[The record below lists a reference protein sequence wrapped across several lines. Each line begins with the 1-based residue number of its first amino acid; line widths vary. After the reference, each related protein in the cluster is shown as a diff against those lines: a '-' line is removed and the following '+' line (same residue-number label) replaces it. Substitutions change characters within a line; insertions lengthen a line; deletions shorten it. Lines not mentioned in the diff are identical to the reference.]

1 MEDLEVSTPLEEG
14 DYDDSDSEDAGDE
27 TAMEIAE
34 SLEARDTPNNNDKN
48 GVEGLSHSQSEPS
61 DYSMFF
67 NPPNLRTVRQRMFDV
82 EDPIEI
88 TQTEFDHYF
97 PFVDNVWSKNRTS
110 QANPNGDV
118 ATDWYWCRLRKAP
131 SWRPSEPRPTPE
143 GKKSRK
149 KRPREER
156 TCPMS
161 MKVVRRDG
169 MVPTYTILRG
179 VAKEVKHSHDLDY
192 MDNTKRNRG
201 IMNIARRE
209 AEKGFL
215 PSSVFAKMWEEPE
228 KMIDA
233 GGKFMKVSDVRNTQ
247 YHWRLEHPDVTLRAH
262 EGYQYKNGTSLASH
276 VPGKRGPGRPPGPR
290 TPGPKPQSFRSSQTA
305 SNAPPLQPTPSYP
318 FPLPSNTL
326 RYPPHARDFLESYLP
341 SSETTVNSP
350 HVTLTY
356 ASSLDARISLAPGLQ
371 TVLSGPESKA
381 MTHYLR
387 SRHEAIMIGVR
398 TALADD
404 PALNCRLEGAGGYGG
419 FGWSWQ
425 PRPIIIDPRA
435 RLQVRPELRLLKTAA
450 EGKGKAPWIVVSSSA
465 RLPPNAVSYLKGL
478 GGEYLMVHSPSF
490 QFDWTSVFRIL
501 ASEGIKSVMVE
512 GGGVVLSQLLK
523 AEHSNLVN
531 SVIITIA
538 PTFLGNAGVNVSP
551 TPKVEGTT
559 PVQMRLQDI
568 KWQPMGAEDVI
579 LCGKMKQEPQ
589 APPLVEGIENYAA
602 KAPDQEKGQQQQ
614 PPLPDGPPVADG
626 VPPQASPPMPNGYT
640 PASETPEGVDG

>member
-1 MEDLEVSTPLEEG
+1 MEEMDASTPGNEAE
-14 DYDDSDSEDAGDE
+14 YSDSGSDDAGDE

-34 SLEARDTPNNNDKN
+34 SMKPHERRAAGDADEAN
-48 GVEGLSHSQSEPS
+48 GGHDEDVE
-61 DYSMFF
+61 DYSVFS
-67 NPPNLRTVRQRMFDV
+67 NPQNLGSIRQRMFDV

-88 TQTEFDHYF
+88 TQNEFEAYF

-110 QANPNGDV
+110 QANPNSDV

-143 GKKSRK
+143 GKKPRK
-149 KRPREER
+149 KRAREER

-169 MVPTYTILRG
+169 VIPTYTILRG
-179 VAKEVKHSHDLDY
+179 VAKEIKHSHDLDY
-192 MDNTKRNRG
+192 MDSTKRNRG
-201 IMNIARRE
+201 IMNTARQE
-209 AEKGFL
+209 AQKGYL
-215 PSSVFAKMWEEPE
+215 PSSVYAKMWEEPE
-228 KMIDA
+228 KMHDA
-233 GGKFMKVSDVRNTQ
+233 GGKFMKVSDVRNVQ
-247 YHWRLEHPDVTLRAH
+247 YHWRLEHPNVILRAH
-262 EGYQYKNGTSLASH
+262 QGYQYKNGASI
-276 VPGKRGPGRPPGPR
+276 VPNAPGKRGPGRPTGPR
-290 TPGPKPQSFRSSQTA
+290 QPNSKSSQTPGSSGPSQA
-305 SNAPPLQPTPSYP
+305 MQPPLLPTPT
-318 FPLPSNTL
+318 FNLPANTL

-341 SSETTVNSP
+341 SAESTQDSP

-371 TVLSGPESKA
+371 TALSGPESKA

-387 SRHEAIMIGVR
+387 SRHDAIMIGVR

-425 PRPIIIDPRA
+425 PRPIIIDPHA
-435 RLQVRPELRLLKTAA
+435 RLQIRPELRLLQTAA

-465 RLPPNAVSYLKGL
+465 HISPPSVSYLKGL

-512 GGGVVLSQLLK
+512 GGGAILSQLLK
-523 AEHSNLVN
+523 ADEANLVN
-531 SVIITIA
+531 SVIITVT

-551 TPKVEGTT
+551 TPRIEENK
-559 PVQMRLQDI
+559 PVQMRLKEI

-579 LCGKMKQEPQ
+579 LCGKMKHEPS
-589 APPLVEGIENYAA
+589 APALIEGIEAFA
-602 KAPDQEKGQQQQ
+602 QDGDQSSSQQQSQQ
-614 PPLPDGPPVADG
+614 PTQEGKTSPHQQPAPP
-626 VPPQASPPMPNGYT
+626 PPAVNGYT
-640 PASETPEGVDG
+640 PATQTPDGPLRA